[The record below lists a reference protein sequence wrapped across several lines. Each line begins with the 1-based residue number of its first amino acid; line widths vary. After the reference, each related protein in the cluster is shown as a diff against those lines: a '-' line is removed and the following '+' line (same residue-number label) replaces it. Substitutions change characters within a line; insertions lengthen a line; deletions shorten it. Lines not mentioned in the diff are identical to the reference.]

1 LSSFRPINDDHERM
15 PRADVENGSV
25 AAGRSPLLV
34 SVEFQKIY

>member
-1 LSSFRPINDDHERM
+1 MSAC
-15 PRADVENGSV
+15 RALMWENGSV